1 MGRLPSFDFCEV
13 DGKSYLWIKEE
24 ITFAKDAQG
33 KPVFIVPTDDLRL
46 KFVIFESPEVPTEN
60 LATLCQQML
69 P

>member
-1 MGRLPSFDFCEV
+1 M
-13 DGKSYLWIKEE
+13 WIKEE